1 MTCFSNGIKVSTEH
15 AGNMSQATAGGS
27 GFVLASDVCEC
38 CEVRKRLVDQLPIE
52 NIKFIP
58 PAA

>member
-15 AGNMSQATAGGS
+15 AGNISQATAGGS
-27 GFVLASDVCEC
+27 GFVLVRNVCES
-38 CEVRKRLVDQLPIE
+38 CEVRKHLVDELPIE